1 MNSWLKK
8 LLVDESPLTR
18 TAVRIMARPGPIA
31 MLLLVRDEV
40 DIIAQNINFHLRFG
54 IEQFV
59 VTDNGSV
66 DGTREI
72 LADFERRLG
81 KSFLIID
88 ESEPAYH
95 QAELVNRMIRVAK
108 SRLRPRWIISS
119 DADEFW
125 YPVSGHY
132 DTEMDGTRNI
142 LQCYWRNLL
151 PRTDLPWQEFCD
163 TGEMPGYHDRMCK
176 LLCLSRGLAGMYV
189 GNHESRSIPG
199 IAARSENIHV
209 YHYPIRSYS
218 QFERKIVQGHRAAVK
233 ASFAGSAAWHWSE
246 YYRAWESGQL
256 PQVYEEMASRNR
268 IAEDDTMARF
278 FRSDAETK
286 D

>member
-1 MNSWLKK
+1 MNPWLKK
-8 LLVDESPLTR
+8 LLFDESALTR
-18 TAVRIMARPGPIA
+18 TAVRFIARPGPIA
-31 MLLLVRDEV
+31 MLLLVRDEM
-40 DIIAQNINFHLRFG
+40 DIIEQNINFHLGFG

-66 DGTREI
+66 DGTRDV

-88 ESEPAYH
+88 DSEPAYH
-95 QAELVNRMIRVAK
+95 QAQRVNRMIQIAK
-108 SRLRPRWIISS
+108 DRFRPRWIISS

-125 YPVSGHY
+125 YPVSGRY
-132 DTEMDGTRNI
+132 DTEIDGTKNI

-151 PRTDLPWQEFCD
+151 PRTDVPWQEFRD
-163 TGEMPGYHDRMCK
+163 TGEMPGYHNRMCK
-176 LLCLSRGLAGMYV
+176 LLCLASGLAGMYA
-189 GNHESRSIPG
+189 GNHESRSIPQ

-218 QFERKIVQGHRAAVK
+218 QFERKVVQGHRAAVK

-246 YYRAWESGQL
+246 YYQAWKSGRL
-256 PQVYEEMASRNR
+256 PQMYEEMASLNR
-268 IAEDDTMARF
+268 IAEDGTMARF
-278 FRSDAETK
+278 FRGGIEPK
-286 D
+286 N